1 MKSNRRNFLK
11 TAGIAGL
18 SLTGIDSIA
27 NNNSFITSKT
37 DPDEGMGFVKRS
49 KEMESSHV
57 QRFNMSGFAAPKL
70 TKVRVGVIGLGNR
83 GPGHMKN
90 LSRIQNVEIKALCD
104 IRPEKAEQAKKML
117 EGTGHNPTLYSG
129 HENEWKKLCE
139 RDDID
144 LVVVVSPWYMHAAMA
159 IYAMEQGK
167 HAVSEVALAAT
178 IDECWQLV
186 KTAEKTRKHCMML
199 ANYCY
204 NQFELTILNMARQGF
219 FGEIVHGEGG
229 YIANKVGNNFRKN
242 FYWDMWWLEQYA
254 NHKGN
259 IYPIHGFEI
268 ICQMMDIN
276 RGDKLNRLV
285 SVESGDFIMGKMAN
299 ELAAKDDSYSEFK
312 DKNFRG
318 NINTSV
324 IKTAKGRTIVVQHD
338 ASTYRPYTLKHEI
351 YGMEASVEGYPQ
363 PARIYKKEGGYVS
376 PEEYKSI
383 TERYKPGVLKRD
395 DLVNQ
400 KTNSEFGA
408 DMLMMWRLIDC
419 LRNGLP
425 LDMDVYDGVSMS
437 SVLPLSEWSVNNG
450 SQPIDIPDF
459 TAGSWKTNERNMSII
474 NL

>member
-11 TAGIAGL
+11 TTGLAGL
-18 SLTGIDSIA
+18 SLTGIGSMA
-27 NNNSFITSKT
+27 KGGNPAEPFN
-37 DPDEGMGFVKRS
+37 R
-49 KEMESSHV
+49 KEMTWTEHNSAMEKSHV
-57 QRFNMSGFAAPKL
+57 QQFNMSGFAAPKIE
-70 TKVRVGVIGLGNR
+70 KVRVGIIGLGNR

-90 LSRIQNVEIKALCD
+90 LSQIKGVEIKALCD
-104 IRPEKAEQAKKML
+104 IRKEKVDQAQKML
-117 EGTGHNPTLYSG
+117 EGTAHHPTLYSG
-129 HENEWKKLCE
+129 NENEWKKVCE

-144 LVVVVSPWYMHAAMA
+144 LVVIVSPWYLHAPMA
-159 IYAMEQGK
+159 IYAMENGK

-186 KTAEKTRKHCMML
+186 KTAETTRKHCMML

-204 NQFELTILNMARQGF
+204 NEFELTILNMARQGF
-219 FGEIVHGEGG
+219 FGELVHAEGG
-229 YIANKVGNNFRKN
+229 YIANKIGNNFRKD
-242 FYWDMWWLEQYA
+242 FYWDMWWLKKYA
-254 NHKGN
+254 DSKGN

-285 SVESGDFIMGKMAN
+285 SVESGDFIMGQMAK
-299 ELAAKDDSYSEFK
+299 ELAAKDDFYSEFK
-312 DKNFRG
+312 DKDFRG

-324 IKTAKGRTIVVQHD
+324 IKTERGRTIVVQHD

-351 YGMEASVEGYPQ
+351 YGMEASVEGYPR
-363 PARIYKKEGGYVS
+363 PPRIYKKEGEYVS
-376 PEEYKSI
+376 AEEYKSI
-383 TERYKPGVLKRD
+383 MNQYKPGVFKRD
-395 DLVNQ
+395 DINNQ

-425 LDMDVYDGVSMS
+425 LDMDIYDGVTMS
-437 SVLPLSEWSVNNG
+437 SVLPLSAWSVHNG

-459 TAGSWKTNERNMSII
+459 TAGAWRTNQRNMGIVNISC
-474 NL
+474 

>member
-11 TAGIAGL
+11 TTGIAGL
-18 SLTGIDSIA
+18 SLTGIGRMVKGS
-27 NNNSFITSKT
+27 NSAQPVIT
-37 DPDEGMGFVKRS
+37 
-49 KEMESSHV
+49 KEMEFVEYCNAMEQSHV
-57 QRFNMSGFAAPKL
+57 QQFNMSGFAAPKID
-70 TKVRVGVIGLGNR
+70 KVRVGVIGLGNR
-83 GPGHMKN
+83 GPGHMRN
-90 LSRIQNVEIKALCD
+90 LSQIKGVEIKALCD
-104 IRPEKAEQAKKML
+104 IQKEKVDQAKKVL
-117 EGTGHNPTLYSG
+117 EGTAHNPTLYSG
-129 HENEWKKLCE
+129 HEDEWKKLCE

-144 LVVVVSPWYMHAAMA
+144 LVVIVSPWYMHAKMA
-159 IYAMEQGK
+159 IYAMENGK

-186 KTAEKTRKHCMML
+186 KTAEQTRKHCMML

-204 NQFELTILNMARQGF
+204 NAFELTILNMARQGF
-219 FGEIVHGEGG
+219 FGELVHAEGG
-229 YIANKVGNNFRKN
+229 YIANKMGNNFRKG
-242 FYWDMWWLEQYA
+242 FYWDMWWLKQYA

-285 SVESGDFIMGKMAN
+285 AVESADFIMGKTAK
-299 ELAAKDDSYSEFK
+299 ELAAKDDFYKEFK
-312 DKNFRG
+312 DKDFRG

-324 IKTAKGRTIVVQHD
+324 IKTDRGRTIVVQHD

-351 YGMEASVEGYPQ
+351 YGMEASVEGYPR
-363 PARIYKKEGGYVS
+363 PPKIYKKDGEYVS
-376 PEEYKSI
+376 SEEYKAI
-383 TERYKPGVLKRD
+383 MERYKPGVFKREE
-395 DLVNQ
+395 LTNQ

-408 DMLMMWRLIDC
+408 DMVMMWRLIDC

-425 LDMDVYDGVSMS
+425 LDMDIYDGVAMS
-437 SVLPLSEWSVNNG
+437 AVLPLSEWSVNNG

-459 TAGSWKTNERNMSII
+459 TAGAWKTNQRNMGIV

>member
-1 MKSNRRNFLK
+1 MKSNRRHFLK
-11 TAGIAGL
+11 TTGLAGL
-18 SLTGIDSIA
+18 GLTGIGGMVKGGNA
-27 NNNSFITSKT
+27 VKT
-37 DPDEGMGFVKRS
+37 AKD
-49 KEMESSHV
+49 KEMEFVERCKEIEQAHV
-57 QRFNMSGFAAPKL
+57 QQFNMSGFAAPKIE
-70 TKVRVGVIGLGNR
+70 KVRIGVIGLGNR

-90 LSRIQNVEIKALCD
+90 LSQIQGVEIKALCD
-104 IRPEKAEQAKKML
+104 IRKEKAEQAKKML
-117 EGTGHNPTLYSG
+117 EGTAHNPDLYSG
-129 HENEWKKLCE
+129 HEDEWKKLCE

-144 LVVVVSPWYMHAAMA
+144 LVVIVSPWYMHAKMA
-159 IYAMEQGK
+159 VYAMENGK

-204 NQFELTILNMARQGF
+204 NVFELTILNMARKGF
-219 FGEIVHGEGG
+219 FGELVHAEGG
-229 YIANKVGNNFRKN
+229 YIANKIDNNFRKD
-242 FYWDMWWLEQYA
+242 FYWDMWWLKQYA
-254 NHKGN
+254 NRKGN

-285 SVESGDFIMGKMAN
+285 SVESGDFIMGPKAN
-299 ELAAKDDSYSEFK
+299 ELAAKDNFFSEFK
-312 DKNFRG
+312 DKDFRG

-324 IKTAKGRTIVVQHD
+324 IKTERGRTIVVQHD

-363 PARIYKKEGGYVS
+363 PPRIYKKEGGYVS

-383 TERYKPGVLKRD
+383 TEQYKPGVFKKEEYM
-395 DLVNQ
+395 NQ
-400 KTNSEFGA
+400 QTSSEFGA
-408 DMLMMWRLIDC
+408 DMLMMRRLIDC
-419 LRNGLP
+419 LHNGLP

-437 SVLPLSEWSVNNG
+437 SVLPLGEWSVRNG

-459 TAGSWKTNERNMSII
+459 TTGAWKTNQRNMGIVNI
-474 NL
+474 